1 MNDNARQAEGKIREL
16 AEELDAERRK
26 SMMDENKARE
36 LEKQLNEKI
45 YFFNEL
51 TRRKSEDER

>member
-1 MNDNARQAEGKIREL
+1 
-16 AEELDAERRK
+16 
-26 SMMDENKARE
+26 MDENKARE